1 MRGSRNTIP
10 PYSSLGKSVEAYQP
24 YYAPPTFPQTNYIH
38 GSSPLAKM
46 NPPVTDYG
54 SRGAAIVNRKPR
66 MNGMEFLYQYGG
78 RAKKWF
84 QMVSTGQVQSTAF
97 QTITA
102 GTVFAAFN
110 DALYQAGYP
119 RNLGWSEKVPT
130 IPPEA
135 LGTTPSQ
142 MAPRPQWK
150 RNIYTRRSF
159 STAPSIPAV
168 PYNGRP
174 S

>member
-1 MRGSRNTIP
+1 MRGTRNSIP
-10 PYSSLGKSVEAYQP
+10 PYSSLGKSIEAYQP
-24 YYAPPTFPQTNYIH
+24 YYAPPAFPQTNYIH
-38 GSSPLAKM
+38 GSSPLARA
-46 NPPVTDYG
+46 NPPVVSYG
-54 SRGAAIVNRKPR
+54 HTGSMVVSHRNR
-66 MNGMEFLYQYGG
+66 MVGMEWLYQTGG
-78 RAKKWF
+78 RVKDWF
-84 QMVSTGQVQSTAF
+84 KMVATGQVQSTAF
-97 QTITA
+97 QPITD
-102 GTVFAAFN
+102 TTYFAMFN

-159 STAPSIPAV
+159 STAPSIPAK
-168 PYNGRP
+168 PYNGRT